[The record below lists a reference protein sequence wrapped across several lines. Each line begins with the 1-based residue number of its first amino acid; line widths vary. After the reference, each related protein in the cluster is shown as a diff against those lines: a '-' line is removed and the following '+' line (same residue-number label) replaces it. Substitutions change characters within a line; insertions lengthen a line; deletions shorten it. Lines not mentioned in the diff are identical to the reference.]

1 MGNWQFM
8 LRGWMGKQDTT
19 GALVLWRGLAGLAAL
34 LPACS
39 WGLGLGDITLNSYLN
54 EPLSAEVMLL
64 DVQDLTADDIR
75 VRLGTQDAFDRLG
88 VERAYFLTSI
98 KFEVVVEDSAAR
110 ILLTTTKPLLE
121 PYLDFLVETRWP
133 DGRLLREYTVLVD
146 LPTQPSASAQ
156 TRGFSAIESTE
167 EQDRA
172 ALDATVSQLAS
183 PNSPSI
189 TPDRSFDRDTEERPR
204 VGGRYLVQHADTL
217 WEIALDAAPQ
227 GATAE
232 QTMLATVQMNTDAF
246 LGGNING
253 LKAGY
258 VLELPAEGDI
268 LTSQREALAAVSQ
281 ANRDWRNGIRRTPA
295 LRVVAD
301 DEASDDVLADDA
313 FEADFVAADEEQ
325 NSISDQGSD
334 DGMLAAAA
342 QQRTNAAEDTPEVL
356 PATPAVTPGNIAPTA
371 AGPNSSELL
380 EIQTRLTALS
390 EQMGNLRDLVVL
402 KDQQIAALEAQ
413 LAAQREAKDVAA
425 VGDTL
430 SVPPRSSAPLDRGFP
445 WWAFALGGVALLA
458 VGAVVYSRRV
468 QQPVMILK
476 RNPPTEREPT
486 VNRPKELDPRPARAP
501 APARASPEAVAPE
514 QVQAGANTA
523 PEPASDGERGYG
535 QRLHNDYV
543 DEGVVADAIAEAD
556 IYMAYGRHQQA
567 LNLLESAAQA
577 NPEDPLAL
585 LKMVEI
591 YLQNDR
597 QEEAKI
603 TAQKLEGMDN
613 GLAFGEASRMLAE
626 AISSTK
632 SLDLGELA
640 QPVSDVPLTLDLE
653 DDVLEEIMPY
663 SESGAGNS
671 SEAPESNPFD
681 NDDLGTARQELST
694 DDPGYLA
701 GDQFLEQAEVLPPE
715 LAAVL
720 GTDIPPPTVED
731 DDEPEGLVY
740 AAEVDPVDT
749 QLDLARAYI
758 DMGDE
763 DGARPV
769 LKEVISAG
777 DLRQQAEARELLLNI
792 D

>member
-1 MGNWQFM
+1 
-8 LRGWMGKQDTT
+8 MGKQDTT
-19 GALVLWRGLAGLAAL
+19 RALALWRPVIGLAAL
-34 LPACS
+34 APLFS

-54 EPLSAEVMLL
+54 EPLAAEVTLL

-88 VERAYFLTSI
+88 VERAYFLTNI
-98 KFEVVVEDSAAR
+98 KFEVVIEESEGR

-146 LPTQPSASAQ
+146 LPIQPPESAQ
-156 TRGFSAIESTE
+156 TMGFSALESSE

-172 ALDATVSQLAS
+172 ALDATVSQLTGSSTS
-183 PNSPSI
+183 PAPSPE
-189 TPDRSFDRDTEERPR
+189 RNFDRDTQEGPS

-217 WEIALDAAPQ
+217 WEIALEAVPD
-227 GATAE
+227 GATVE

-268 LTSQREALAAVSQ
+268 LTSQSEALAAVDQ
-281 ANRDWRNGIRRTPA
+281 ANQDWRNGIRRTPS

-301 DEASDDVLADDA
+301 DADDA
-313 FEADFVAADEEQ
+313 PLSADDFEDDFASEDDGYSNPDETRDDEVLAVGSEENKAADPEAPVEKPE
-325 NSISDQGSD
+325 
-334 DGMLAAAA
+334 LPAASTSGTETDLA
-342 QQRTNAAEDTPEVL
+342 QQE
-356 PATPAVTPGNIAPTA
+356 G
-371 AGPNSSELL
+371 GPNSRELL
-380 EIQTRLTALS
+380 EIQDRLTALS

-413 LAAQREAKDVAA
+413 LAAQREAAA
-425 VGDTL
+425 VGDNAAAV
-430 SVPPRSSAPLDRGFP
+430 SPRSFAPVDRGFP

-458 VGAVVYSRRV
+458 IGAVVYSRRV

-476 RNPPTEREPT
+476 RNLPSEREPA
-486 VNRPKELDPRPARAP
+486 VNRPKELEPRPAP
-501 APARASPEAVAPE
+501 APAPAPAPPSRQEKPDGKSASS
-514 QVQAGANTA
+514 QQS
-523 PEPASDGERGYG
+523 SDGERGYG

-543 DEGVVADAIAEAD
+543 DEGVVADAIAEAE

-567 LNLLESAAQA
+567 LNLLEAAA
-577 NPEDPLAL
+577 ESNPENVQAL

-591 YLQNDR
+591 YLKNDR

-603 TAQKLEGMDN
+603 TAQKLEGMGN
-613 GLAFGEASRMLAE
+613 GHAFGEASRMIAE
-626 AISSTK
+626 AVSAASN
-632 SLDLGELA
+632 LDLGELA
-640 QPVSDVPLTLDLE
+640 EPVSDAPLTLDLE
-653 DDVLEEIMPY
+653 DEVLEEIMPH
-663 SESGAGNS
+663 STPSLDSSIDGSGANATGT
-671 SEAPESNPFD
+671 D
-681 NDDLGTARQELST
+681 RMGTAEGELAS
-694 DDPGYLA
+694 DHPGYLSDDA
-701 GDQFLEQAEVLPPE
+701 STEQDEMLPPE

-720 GTDIPPPTVED
+720 GTEVAPPSAEAD
-731 DDEPEGLVY
+731 SEPEGLVY
-740 AAEVDPVDT
+740 ATEVDPVDT

-769 LKEVISAG
+769 LKEVIAAG
-777 DLRQQAEARELLLNI
+777 DLRQQAEARELLINI